1 MKTLLLFLTLS
12 STFFSK
18 GQDSLSKENA
28 EIRIKTFNDSIT
40 KLLNQYEKDDVD
52 FIAIR
57 SSKTYGPN
65 CRFIIR
71 KDSCTQMFILHLGE
85 NNLVTHIHSATI
97 ASRIPNDTR
106 NYCPKE
112 LDNMYAA
119 LTYYEDYFTKSQP
132 DNSRYDTSR
141 IIFFGS
147 VDGRY
152 MLEVVNE
159 NYFST
164 HHPRMFYATFR
175 SWF

>member
-1 MKTLLLFLTLS
+1 VKTLLLFLTLS
-12 STFFSK
+12 ITHFSN
-18 GQDSLSKENA
+18 GQDSLSKESA
-28 EIRIKTFNDSIT
+28 EIRTKTFNDSIT
-40 KLLNQYEKDDVD
+40 KLLNQYEKDGVD
-52 FIAIR
+52 FIVIR
-57 SSKTYGPN
+57 SNKTYGPN

-85 NNLVTHIHSATI
+85 NDVVTHIHSATI
-97 ASRIPNDTR
+97 ASRAPNDTR

-119 LTYYEDYFTKSQP
+119 LTYYEDHFTKSQP
-132 DNSRYDTSR
+132 DYSHYDSTK

-152 MLEVVNE
+152 LLEVVDR

-164 HHPRMFYATFR
+164 HHPGMFYETFR
-175 SWF
+175 NYF